1 MRDESIVW
9 KGDIASPETGVTAVG
24 ISAADRIDAVRDAAL
39 RSAVTHR
46 AWYVVESGDDCE
58 VRDNYAGAWQKRS
71 IVGPDGHALRFEP
84 DFCYRVWFRDGSGIL
99 VEARSEREAR
109 LVAIVHASAQGSGQ
123 RVRRVEEL

>member
-1 MRDESIVW
+1 M
-9 KGDIASPETGVTAVG
+9 TAVG

-39 RSAVTHR
+39 RAAVTHR

-58 VRDNYAGAWQKRS
+58 VRDSYAGAWEKRW

-84 DFCYRVWFRDGSGIL
+84 DICYRVWFRDGSGVL

-109 LVAIVHASAQGSGQ
+109 LVAIVHASAQVSGQ
-123 RVRRVEEL
+123 RVRCVEEL